1 MTRFI
6 LFLILFCTNLLSE
19 NFIISYRGV
28 YADQM
33 VYNESFMISKA
44 MIPSQKQR
52 LVATFDIPIPET
64 NSTKSLIALIRAN
77 QDLVIEELFK
87 QGVLLTD
94 NQKTIQNTSSNKLVI
109 TLPAQQILATIN
121 GRLVRIAV
129 LEK

>member
-1 MTRFI
+1 
-6 LFLILFCTNLLSE
+6 
-19 NFIISYRGV
+19 
-28 YADQM
+28 
-33 VYNESFMISKA
+33 